1 MDKKS
6 WFATLIV
13 FNLALLS
20 LSTLLLVRFGNAN
33 ATLVAFAPV
42 MLSALS
48 VFLYAH
54 LLDKSTR
61 GEHRRHLSSREVD
74 SVYYAGFLV
83 TLMVLTAAVFEVVVG
98 LGKEG
103 KGLELLTLVAAKFA
117 LGLLVTGIGLFMR
130 IRLQSRILDDETP
143 QDLLNEYADKI
154 GIVND
159 RLQTSAQVVQDN
171 LIQVLDNAR
180 NAGKES
186 TKAMVDVISSELSP
200 AATQLK
206 DTITKINRAFARF
219 EQGRFDDL
227 STAADALTRN
237 LEGLANSVK
246 PLSVEFDAQTSK
258 QSALGVA
265 VNSVSES
272 AANLSKQ
279 LDGFVTA
286 AASGV
291 AAVTEFTAAAQKSGS
306 VQGDLERLS
315 QRLQASFAQFEQARF
330 AELSQSTRQLSTDL
344 TSLQESFG
352 HLQRG
357 VTDAAGSFDRVV
369 SGNTQLV
376 AAGEL
381 ATAQIS
387 ALSDSARVGVGALG
401 DLNVAVGTTG
411 AMQEELLN
419 LSAAIR
425 QSFGAIVDSSQ
436 SLAAQIARGAE
447 TFGAIGTGFN
457 TEAIRQF
464 AIEIGRSADATRQ
477 FADNL
482 RQPIDELTR
491 LTEGSTGALAAA
503 VRLLNDSSQTM
514 TQSTNALGG
523 AMVNLANA
531 IRDAANTAA
540 RQ

>member
-1 MDKKS
+1 MDKKN
-6 WFATLIV
+6 WFSILLA

-20 LSTLLLVRFGNAN
+20 LSTLFVVFSKNSDVRIF
-33 ATLVAFAPV
+33 AFTPV
-42 MLSALS
+42 LLSAVS
-48 VFLYAH
+48 VFFYAH
-54 LLDKSTR
+54 SLDRSTR
-61 GEHRRHLSSREVD
+61 DEHRRHLSSREVD

-83 TLMVLTAAVFEVVVG
+83 TLMVLTAAVVEVVVG
-98 LGKEG
+98 LGEKG
-103 KGLELLTLVAAKFA
+103 RGLELLTIVAAKFA

-130 IRLQSRILDDETP
+130 IRLQSRILDDETT

-219 EQGRFDDL
+219 EQGKFDDL
-227 STAADALTRN
+227 STAADTLTRN

-246 PLSVEFDAQTSK
+246 PLGIELDTQTAK
-258 QSALGVA
+258 QNAL
-265 VNSVSES
+265 S
-272 AANLSKQ
+272 AAVTAVTASATNMTNQ
-279 LDGFVTA
+279 INGFVTA

-291 AAVTEFTAAAQKSGS
+291 AAVGEFTAAVQKSGS

-315 QRLQASFAQFEQARF
+315 QRLQASFAQFEQAKF
-330 AELSQSTRQLSTDL
+330 AELSQSTRQLSADL
-344 TSLQESFG
+344 VSLQEGFG
-352 HLQRG
+352 SLQRG
-357 VTDAAGSFDRVV
+357 VSDAAGSFDRVV

-376 AAGEL
+376 AAGQS
-381 ATAQIS
+381 ATVQIG
-387 ALSDSARVGVGALG
+387 ALSESARVAVGALG
-401 DLNVAVGTTG
+401 DLNVVVGTTG
-411 AMQEELLN
+411 SMQEELLQ

-425 QSFGAIVDSSQ
+425 QSFGAIVESSQ
-436 SLAAQIARGAE
+436 RLAAQIVQGAE

-457 TEAIRQF
+457 TDGIRQF

-477 FADNL
+477 FAENL